1 MLLLAAMS
9 PLLAGAASAPAK
21 CKLMTVA
28 QIPVDLRSGRPVISA
43 AIDGHAS
50 NMLVDTGASQSLIF
64 RSAAAAF
71 GLKVVE
77 NGRAG
82 YAAGGIEYSGTV
94 EVHDLDVAG
103 FVVHHLI
110 LAAMGHGAPSDKV
123 AGVLGEDFLAHWDL
137 ELDPAAG
144 VMRLMVPKDCT
155 GDQVVYWAPAYSV
168 VSLDPSWWHALQTNV
183 QLNGHDVLAMF
194 DTGAS
199 NTIVGSDVVK
209 RPGLHPTVAAATG
222 KLGHGLASG
231 GFAMDTAVFPSITIG
246 QETIQNPKL
255 VVADLFSKTREVKVE
270 SHIASK
276 PENQPEMLIG
286 MDFFRA
292 HHVYV
297 ARDQKKMFFTY
308 LGGPIFLTADQAAA
322 KAPPAAPAAE
332 ATPGAAAPRPV
343 QTPDPATPP
352 VETPKPAA
360 PQ

>member
-1 MLLLAAMS
+1 MLLLAAMG
-9 PLLAGAASAPAK
+9 PTLAGAASAPSK
-21 CKLMTVA
+21 CKLMSVA

-50 NMLVDTGASQSLIF
+50 SMLVDTGASQSLIF

-77 NGRAG
+77 NGGKG

-94 EVHDLDVAG
+94 DVHDLEVAG

-199 NTIVGSDVVK
+199 NTVVGSDVVK
-209 RPGLHPTVAAATG
+209 RPGLQPSVEAATG
-222 KLGHGLASG
+222 KLGHGLAAG

-255 VVADLFSKTREVKVE
+255 VVADLFRMTKEVKLE
-270 SHIASK
+270 SRIASK

-286 MDFFRA
+286 MDFFRG

-297 ARDQKKMFFTY
+297 ARDQKKMYFTY
-308 LGGPIFLTADQAAA
+308 LGGPLFLSADQAEA
-322 KAPPAAPAAE
+322 KP
-332 ATPGAAAPRPV
+332 
-343 QTPDPATPP
+343 PP